1 MKQTFLLALIAVLA
15 LVVPAALSAAG
26 PGVLFAHNVFF
37 TLKDKS
43 PAAQDKLVA
52 ACHKYLKK
60 QKGVVSFAAG
70 KRATESTRDVND
82 LDFDVSLH
90 IVFKTSADQSLY
102 QKDAQHLKFI
112 EENADSWSKVRVFDS
127 YVK

>member
-1 MKQTFLLALIAVLA
+1 MKQTFLLALAIVFAAILPS
-15 LVVPAALSAAG
+15 PASASEAG
-26 PGVLFAHNVFF
+26 TTFAHNVFF

-70 KRATESTRDVND
+70 KRAKESTREVND

-90 IVFKTSADQSLY
+90 IVFASSADQSLY

-112 EENADSWSKVRVFDS
+112 EENSANWAKVRVFDS
-127 YVK
+127 HVN